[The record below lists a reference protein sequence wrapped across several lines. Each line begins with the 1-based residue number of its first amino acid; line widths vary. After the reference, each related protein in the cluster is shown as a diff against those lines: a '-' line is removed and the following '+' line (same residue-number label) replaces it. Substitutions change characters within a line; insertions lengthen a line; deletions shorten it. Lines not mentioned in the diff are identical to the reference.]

1 VENVHENH
9 NKDQKLLVAKEKK
22 LWKELQVAQ
31 GKVELLTLQTTNNWE
46 SVATENKTKATL
58 YDELIKQLPIKMG
71 ELLKEVK
78 AKFRKWHFEQTNK
91 YTNALNVTY
100 ECIQQLEE
108 KDKEEEDIEKVVS
121 QKQFKKRQ
129 NMFPYQKRMRK
140 HLLGIG

>member
-1 VENVHENH
+1 MNTQLVVVENVHENH

-46 SVATENKTKATL
+46 SMATKNETKATL

-78 AKFRKWHFEQTNK
+78 AKFRK
-91 YTNALNVTY
+91 
-100 ECIQQLEE
+100 
-108 KDKEEEDIEKVVS
+108 
-121 QKQFKKRQ
+121 
-129 NMFPYQKRMRK
+129 
-140 HLLGIG
+140 